1 MVVPAHQAVRWVRAN
16 DVLAMYRI
24 ITMTKCSYV
33 TSANTTSAGATACAI
48 IVETIRI
55 SRPSPGNQ
63 AQAPIN
69 QKSDVIVAL
78 APDTKIHRMHATH
91 QDSNSDRDTPSLA
104 ITEIS
109 YQKLQ
114 QITNASNPVALIK
127 TKWESTSGKPA
138 VCKAHF
144 QSHPITASILSK
156 GAMVCLIEKNFEPEW
171 SLFNNSIGEVEE
183 IVFRDGDNPNN
194 GDQPCYIAVKFPQYS
209 GPAWD
214 PQKPKVSTQ

>member
-1 MVVPAHQAVRWVRAN
+1 
-16 DVLAMYRI
+16 MYRI

-109 YQKLQ
+109 
-114 QITNASNPVALIK
+114 S
-127 TKWESTSGKPA
+127 
-138 VCKAHF
+138 
-144 QSHPITASILSK
+144 
-156 GAMVCLIEKNFEPEW
+156 
-171 SLFNNSIGEVEE
+171 SL
-183 IVFRDGDNPNN
+183 R
-194 GDQPCYIAVKFPQYS
+194 
-209 GPAWD
+209 
-214 PQKPKVSTQ
+214 